1 MKISEQAIRD
11 HIPYYLTSEQRVGLL
26 KALNEFPH
34 NKNYYFRGYENEVL
48 QGDGWKELQII
59 SFKTGQKKSIRGI
72 VLSNSC
78 DVSSENKHDIPVN
91 ITFSPIIPLNGYR
104 KLLEQSG
111 IDPEMIEQ
119 KISAITEQKVNNLF
133 FLPAGS
139 NLEQDY
145 IALFGDIHSMPAND
159 FGEEQNKIKLFTLSQ
174 FGFYLFIF
182 KLSIHFCRF
191 HENLVRA

>member
-1 MKISEQAIRD
+1 M
-11 HIPYYLTSEQRVGLL
+11 
-26 KALNEFPH
+26 
-34 NKNYYFRGYENEVL
+34 
-48 QGDGWKELQII
+48 
-59 SFKTGQKKSIRGI
+59 
-72 VLSNSC
+72 LSNSC
-78 DVSSENKHDIPVN
+78 DVSSENKNDIPVN
-91 ITFSPIIPLNGYR
+91 ITFSPKIPLNGYR

-174 FGFYLFIF
+174 FGFYLAHSTVKCNRRVKRPSG
-182 KLSIHFCRF
+182 KLRLGFGSRVSCGGGS
-191 HENLVRA
+191 